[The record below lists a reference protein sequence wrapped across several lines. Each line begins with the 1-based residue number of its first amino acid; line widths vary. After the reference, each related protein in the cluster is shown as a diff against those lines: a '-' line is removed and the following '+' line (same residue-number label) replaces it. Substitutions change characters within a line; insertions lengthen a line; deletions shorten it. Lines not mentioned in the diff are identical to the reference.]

1 MTTLQDDDDDDKQP
15 KTTAIPKN
23 KKRKINNAE
32 AKAQKRELKK
42 QKLLEQLN
50 ENTDKMKKL
59 KQKIN

>member
-1 MTTLQDDDDDDKQP
+1 MTT
-15 KTTAIPKN
+15 TTNNQKLLLNQKA

-50 ENTDKMKKL
+50 ENTNKMKKL